1 MFATLAGGYPFGPLP
16 GVTEPFTEARLR
28 RASGASSAA
37 DFAAAADRYVTEIVA
52 EQAAAGLAMVHD
64 GWARWPGP
72 EEGGPARALLD
83 GRLDTAALV
92 AAWRWADDG
101 IDAVVKQVL
110 PGPWSAAR
118 AIAAADASRLPGE
131 IADRLVAALAD
142 AIAALVAAGCPVIQ
156 LDEPAVATLGPDPA
170 AWRSVEATLGRLR
183 DAVPAGTH
191 LSLALTG
198 GAPDPAGHATLAGL
212 RFASYLVDVTAGP
225 DAWRLIDALPSEQG
239 VIVGAADAARAGVDD
254 PEMLVWAAT
263 LAAEAAERGHIRVG
277 IATSGSIEV
286 LPRLTARRKIESM
299 GMAVRLAKM
308 GPLGEVARALQPD
321 PATCR
326 IASLR
331 RLVAD
336 REAARGAT
344 P

>member
-16 GVTEPFTEARLR
+16 GTSDPFAEARHR

-37 DFAAAADRYVTEIVA
+37 AFAEAADRYVTEIVA

-64 GWARWPGP
+64 AWARWPDAAD
-72 EEGGPARALLD
+72 GGLAAALRD
-83 GRLDTAALV
+83 GSADPAALV

-118 AIAAADASRLPGE
+118 ALAGDDPRGAAAEEDRQIALLAASIR
-131 IADRLVAALAD
+131 ALG
-142 AIAALVAAGCPVIQ
+142 AAGCPVVQ
-156 LDEPAVATLGPDPA
+156 VDEPAVARLGPDPA
-170 AWRSVEATLGRLR
+170 AWRSVESTLGRLR

-191 LSLALTG
+191 LSLALPG

-225 DAWRLIDALPSEQG
+225 DAWQLIDALPAAQG
-239 VIVGAADAARAGVDD
+239 VIVGAADAAKVGVDD

-263 LAAEAAERGHIRVG
+263 YAAEAAERGHIRVG
-277 IATSGSIEV
+277 IATSGSIAH
-286 LPRLTARRKIESM
+286 LPRLSARRKIESI
-299 GMAVRLAKM
+299 GTAVRLAKM
-308 GPLGEVARALQPD
+308 GPLGEVARALQAD
-321 PATCR
+321 PGTCR

-331 RLVAD
+331 RLAAD
-336 REAARGAT
+336 RAAAASPG
-344 P
+344 